1 MKQEIPALR
10 EEAKKEIELVS
21 SLGQLDELRIKY
33 MGKKGKLTDLSKG
46 MKDLS
51 VEEKPVIGQLINE
64 AKNEIL
70 EALAEKNA
78 SLVKEQREKN

>member
-1 MKQEIPALR
+1 MKQEITALQ

-46 MKDLS
+46 MKNLS
-51 VEEKPVIGQLINE
+51 
-64 AKNEIL
+64 A
-70 EALAEKNA
+70 
-78 SLVKEQREKN
+78 

>member
-1 MKQEIPALR
+1 M
-10 EEAKKEIELVS
+10 
-21 SLGQLDELRIKY
+21 
-33 MGKKGKLTDLSKG
+33 TDLSKG

>member
-33 MGKKGKLTDLSKG
+33 MGKKES
-46 MKDLS
+46 
-51 VEEKPVIGQLINE
+51 
-64 AKNEIL
+64 
-70 EALAEKNA
+70 
-78 SLVKEQREKN
+78 